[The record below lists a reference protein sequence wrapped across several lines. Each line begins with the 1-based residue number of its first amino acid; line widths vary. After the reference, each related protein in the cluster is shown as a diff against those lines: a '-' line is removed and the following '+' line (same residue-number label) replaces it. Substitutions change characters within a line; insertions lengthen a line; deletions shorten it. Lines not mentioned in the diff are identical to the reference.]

1 MSLYKHPPI
10 EGESK
15 EKQLD
20 LLPNILTT
28 SRFKIE
34 ALNDAFRISRM
45 RRKTTDSDEDIDDDF
60 DEEKE
65 YAGLDN
71 DQIDMKE
78 KKENF

>member
-1 MSLYKHPPI
+1 MKEKIYTIWVYINTPI

-34 ALNDAFRISRM
+34 ALNDAFLESQEWEE
-45 RRKTTDSDEDIDDDF
+45 KTTDSDEDIDDDF
-60 DEEKE
+60 DEEKR
-65 YAGLDN
+65 
-71 DQIDMKE
+71 IRR
-78 KKENF
+78 FR